1 MQDPTRIP
9 PVAALLQRAWEAQ
22 PQLGFA
28 EFFARLAARGIA
40 RNSSDAELAD
50 ALRAELSVHPWSFE
64 GCHGALPERDSARA
78 EQRDDAEASP
88 GGATGATRTDTRSAT
103 DTGPASGATSTI
115 TARARIELEPA
126 GANTSK
132 TPERLVT
139 IDPEWIVVRPAST
152 RNPMQPTVWRYEA
165 IQRCR
170 PGEPLRVR
178 SEDGVVHQLGIVRL
192 ITVLEPAARG
202 SAAEP
207 GQESEPNQPDL
218 SGMTFAQWQ
227 ELGAPEFLLRFD
239 SGATAI
245 VGSALRVT
253 TVARREVQHSSFPWD
268 AIRAAAIGGPLV
280 VQFPPG
286 AAGGMG
292 AADPTGAAST
302 QPGAT
307 GAAGAQ
313 PGAMGAFGATRAM
326 GAARGATQPLS
337 ELGAIELCMRI

>member
-1 MQDPTRIP
+1 MQDPTHIP

-64 GCHGALPERDSARA
+64 GVSRRAALDGARA
-78 EQRDDAEASP
+78 GQRHDAEASP
-88 GGATGATRTDTRSAT
+88 G
-103 DTGPASGATSTI
+103 GATSTI

-132 TPERLVT
+132 IPERLVT

-178 SEDGVVHQLGIVRL
+178 SGAPVGHCAAHHGARTRRAGLDSRAGTGERARPTRPQRHDIRAVAGTRRPGI
-192 ITVLEPAARG
+192 PAA
-202 SAAEP
+202 
-207 GQESEPNQPDL
+207 
-218 SGMTFAQWQ
+218 
-227 ELGAPEFLLRFD
+227 LRF
-239 SGATAI
+239 
-245 VGSALRVT
+245 
-253 TVARREVQHSSFPWD
+253 RRHSHRRL
-268 AIRAAAIGGPLV
+268 RAARH
-280 VQFPPG
+280 
-286 AAGGMG
+286 
-292 AADPTGAAST
+292 DRHS
-302 QPGAT
+302 
-307 GAAGAQ
+307 
-313 PGAMGAFGATRAM
+313 
-326 GAARGATQPLS
+326 ARGATFLFSLGRHPGSRHRRPTGSSVSTQRGGWNGRGGPNGCRQRTTRCHGHFRRDARHRRSPRRRTTDQRTRHHRTLYANITSYIQNAVIRFSS
-337 ELGAIELCMRI
+337 EHKQKNS